1 MRPLTL
7 PSAEALEKDKD
18 GNYPWESTRDTLIH
32 KGLFWIWIIG
42 NFIIYYNTDN
52 AAAFLHGSEIIYG
65 LIIFNITVISLFIVY
80 GKLNRPRWRRNLK
93 RIRHLED
100 LRLQEEQR
108 EIRRVDQLTAKAF
121 DEAMKNEKERK
132 ISAFDRKNFQTGFN
146 QPTNAQKEK
155 AWKATGGKCSNY
167 IFSQCKKS
175 SEKIG
180 LSFWWVIHPDLE
192 VKVYC
197 DSCAR
202 IEGLYREGDETDSR
216 SRSISEDTKNQV
228 WNRDKGKCVQCGS
241 NEKLEFD
248 HIIPFSKGGANTK
261 RNIQLLCE
269 PCNRR
274 KSDKIG

>member
-1 MRPLTL
+1 MRPLT
-7 PSAEALEKDKD
+7 PSEADAFENSNPSWQKYVEQ
-18 GNYPWESTRDTLIH
+18 GF
-32 KGLFWIWIIG
+32 FWIWIIG
-42 NFIIYYNTDN
+42 NFVLFVLDDGSS
-52 AAAFLHGSEIIYG
+52 AFLDGWRFFGY
-65 LIIFNITVISLFIVY
+65 LIIFNLTVILLFIVY
-80 GKLNRPRWRRNLK
+80 MELNSSRWRRNLK

-100 LRLQEEQR
+100 LRLQEERRAEQLATKALIAR
-108 EIRRVDQLTAKAF
+108 EEKAAK
-121 DEAMKNEKERK
+121 KEKESK
-132 ISAFDRKNFQTGFN
+132 ISAFERKNFQTGFN
-146 QPTNAQKEK
+146 HPTNAQKEK

-167 IFSQCKKS
+167 QCRR
-175 SEKIG
+175 EKG

-197 DSCAR
+197 DSCAK
-202 IEGLYREGDETDSR
+202 IEGLYQEIDEADSR